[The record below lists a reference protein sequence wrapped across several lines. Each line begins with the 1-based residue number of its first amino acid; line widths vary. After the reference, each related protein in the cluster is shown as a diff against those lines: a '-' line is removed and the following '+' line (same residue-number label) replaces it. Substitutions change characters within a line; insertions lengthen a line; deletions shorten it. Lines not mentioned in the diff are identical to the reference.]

1 MGGAMSGR
9 RQRAIIGALALMA
22 LLLVGGVF
30 TFAFNSA
37 PRIPVAPTQDVNPTG
52 RNAGTPG
59 ADNVATA
66 DSPGR
71 PPDRSGN
78 TPTNAVV
85 PSPTPAPPQGT
96 LVYERNSVIYL
107 LVLGGQERQ
116 LVPSGRWPRLSP
128 DGSRVVFIGRVN
140 GSEEQILTVDT
151 ANTRQFSSVT
161 NQVRN
166 PALPIWSPDGRR
178 IAFRADVN
186 ESKEL
191 FVVDADGSNIQQV
204 THGATVTDS
213 ATQPVWVADG
223 SALLYKNQGDGAFYR
238 IAVPGGMPER
248 VRAATGEQ
256 DFLTPSPDGSA
267 LAFYGRTGNDPTY
280 ALYVMDAAGHNE
292 RKVMSLDATAPQQ
305 LGSLAWSPNGGAIL
319 VASGGAFEQEII
331 SLKDGRATAVVAVGA
346 YPSWIATEVTAK

>member
-1 MGGAMSGR
+1 
-9 RQRAIIGALALMA
+9 MA
-22 LLLVGGVF
+22 LLLIGGVF
-30 TFAFNSA
+30 TFAFNGA

-59 ADNVATA
+59 AD
-66 DSPGR
+66 DSGMSGSPGR
-71 PPDRSGN
+71 PPDRPGN
-78 TPTNAVV
+78 ATSSVTVA
-85 PSPTPAPPQGT
+85 SPTPAPPQGT
-96 LVYERNSVIYL
+96 LVYERNSVVYL

-116 LVPSGRWPRLSP
+116 LVPSGRWPKLSP

-151 ANTRQFSSVT
+151 MNTRQFSSVT
-161 NQVRN
+161 AQVRN

-186 ESKEL
+186 ETKEL
-191 FVVDADGSNIQQV
+191 FVIDADGSNMQQV
-204 THGATVTDS
+204 THGATVTDA
-213 ATQPVWVADG
+213 ATQPVWATDG
-223 SALLYKNQGDGAFYR
+223 TALLYKDQGDGAFYR
-238 IAVPGGMPER
+238 IPLTGGMPER

-267 LAFYGRTGNDPTY
+267 LAFYQRAGTDPTY

-292 RKVMSLDATAPQQ
+292 RKVTPLDATAPQQ
-305 LGSLAWSPNGGAIL
+305 LGSLAWAPNGNAIL

-346 YPSWIATEVTAK
+346 YPSWIATEVQAK